1 MKNIS
6 TPLVSTRDSRC
17 SMPAGP
23 GLATRVTL
31 FGALVLLGLVSLTGR
46 VSGQGLVPELLA
58 IQGYMEDGSGA
69 PLGPSSPVNYPVVFR
84 IFGAPTGGTATWSER
99 QTVTFDKGNYSV
111 LLGQGSVNGAEP
123 RPNLSSV
130 VINAAGS
137 TLFVEATVTING
149 TDAKILPRLQ
159 LLATPYAFLSSKALS
174 VDGAGVVSG
183 TIADD
188 RLTPALRNYITN
200 GPVADS
206 QLSASLLNTINNGA
220 IADGRLSAGLRNYI
234 TNGPVADSQ
243 LSPSLINTINNG
255 LIADTRLSGNIA
267 RRNTANSFAGD
278 QTISGNATITG
289 NLTVQN
295 SLNVGSVGQ
304 FKVAAG
310 DESLRIVRGQVRLLP
325 EDVQAPIASGTKVV
339 VGTGFTVTRLPAGG
353 TSVNP
358 HDIFVTY
365 QINFTTP
372 FSDLPTVTVNPV
384 RDARSAGYNYAVGYQ
399 TLWGW
404 ARVESVSTTTA
415 VVAFTQPGWQSLDL
429 PFSFIAV
436 GPR

>member
-1 MKNIS
+1 MS
-6 TPLVSTRDSRC
+6 VVTRLA
-17 SMPAGP
+17 PHAAILGALLLL
-23 GLATRVTL
+23 GLAT
-31 FGALVLLGLVSLTGR
+31 LTGR

-58 IQGYMEDGSGA
+58 IQGYMEDGSGV
-69 PLGPSSPVNYPVVFR
+69 PLGQTTPTNYPVVFR
-84 IFGAPTGGTATWSER
+84 IFSAPTGGTTTWSER

-111 LLGQGSVNGAEP
+111 LLGQGAVNGAEP

-130 VINAAGS
+130 VIGANGS
-137 TLFVEATVTING
+137 LLFVESTVTING

-159 LLATPYAFLSSKALS
+159 LLPTPYAFLASKALT
-174 VDGAGVVSG
+174 VDGAGIVSG

-188 RLTPALRNYITN
+188 RLTPSLRNYITN

-206 QLSASLLNTINNGA
+206 QLSASLISTINNGA

-234 TNGPVADSQ
+234 TNGPVADTQ
-243 LSPSLINTINNG
+243 LSASLINTINNG
-255 LIADTRLSGNIA
+255 AIADTRLSANIA
-267 RRNTANSFAGD
+267 RRNTANTFSGD
-278 QTISGNATITG
+278 QVVAGNATITG
-289 NLTVQN
+289 ALTVQN
-295 SLNVGSVGQ
+295 SLNVGNLGQ

-310 DESLRIVRGQVRLLP
+310 DESLRIVRGTVRLLP
-325 EDVQAPIASGTKVV
+325 EDVQAPIANGAKVV
-339 VGTGFTVTRLPAGG
+339 AGTGFTVTRLPAGG

-365 QINFTTP
+365 QINFITP

-384 RDARSAGYNYAVGYQ
+384 RDPRSAGYNYAVGFQ

>member
-1 MKNIS
+1 MKITS

-23 GLATRVTL
+23 GLATRVVL
-31 FGALVLLGLVSLTGR
+31 FGGLLLLGLACLTGR

-111 LLGQGSVNGAEP
+111 LLGQGAVNGAEP

-130 VINAAGS
+130 VLNAAGS

-159 LLATPYAFLSSKALS
+159 LLPTPYAFLASKALT
-174 VDGAGVVSG
+174 VDGAAVVSG

-206 QLSASLLNTINNGA
+206 QLSASLINTINNGA
-220 IADGRLSAGLRNYI
+220 IADARLSAGLRNYI

-289 NLTVQN
+289 NLTVQS
-295 SLNVGSVGQ
+295 SLNVGNLGQ
-304 FKVAAG
+304 FKVASG
-310 DESLRIVRGQVRLLP
+310 EESLRIVRGQVRLTP
-325 EDVQAPIASGTKVV
+325 RQAFPTGAVPLA
-339 VGTGFTVTRLPAGG
+339 GTGFTVQRVPNYQPAGAAAVMPAVYEI
-353 TSVNP
+353 T
-358 HDIFVTY
+358 
-365 QINFTTP
+365 FTTP
-372 FSDLPTVTVNPV
+372 FSGVPSVTVNAV
-384 RDARSAGYNYAVGYQ
+384 RDFDSGGFGVLTGWQEAWSGGRVELTTPTRAIVAFQWDGYQ
-399 TLWGW
+399 S
-404 ARVESVSTTTA
+404 VE
-415 VVAFTQPGWQSLDL
+415 L